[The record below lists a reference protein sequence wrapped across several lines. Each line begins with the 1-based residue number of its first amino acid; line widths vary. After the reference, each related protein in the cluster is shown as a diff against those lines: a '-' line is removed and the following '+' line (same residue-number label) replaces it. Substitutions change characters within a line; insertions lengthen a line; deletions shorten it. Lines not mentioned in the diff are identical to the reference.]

1 MLEKK
6 KELLISD
13 REEMI
18 KKQNELNEDQKKFEE
33 MHAVIK

>member
-1 MLEKK
+1 MDADLKKEYRMLEKK

-18 KKQNELNEDQKKFEE
+18 KKQN
-33 MHAVIK
+33 

>member
-1 MLEKK
+1 LEAELKKEYRMLEKK

-18 KKQNELNEDQKKFEE
+18 KK
-33 MHAVIK
+33 